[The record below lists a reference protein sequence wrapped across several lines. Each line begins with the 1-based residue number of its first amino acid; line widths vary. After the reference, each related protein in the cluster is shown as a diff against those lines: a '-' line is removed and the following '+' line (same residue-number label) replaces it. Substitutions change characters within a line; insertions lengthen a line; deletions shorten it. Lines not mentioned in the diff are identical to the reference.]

1 MRFWV
6 LGAVWWL
13 LPSVLFG
20 QLINPVSWKAWAERG
35 AGDTVIIY
43 RQAVLDK
50 GWHLYAQD
58 IPPEGPIPTRFFIT
72 DSAAVQWAG
81 PVTTGRKPIRQ
92 YEKAFDM
99 ELAYYQD
106 SVLFTQKVVL
116 ARPADSLEVGVEFM
130 TCNDEMCL
138 PPDAPTFKVAI
149 PPAAISQAESGLPE
163 GLWGLFLA
171 GFIGG
176 LIALITPCVLPMIP
190 LTVGFFTKMG
200 SASRFAA
207 IRKAV
212 GFGVSI
218 VVIYTVL
225 AFGVTRLMG
234 AETLNQLASNAVMNL
249 IFFVLFVIFAIS
261 FFGAFEI
268 ALPSSWVTAVDK
280 QSERGGLL
288 GIFFLAF
295 ALTLVSFSCTGPI
308 IGTVL
313 VQTALTGKIWAPI
326 TAMLG
331 FSIALAI
338 PFMLFAMFPAWL
350 QSLPRSGAW
359 MNTVKVSLA
368 FLELALALK
377 FLSNVDLAYHWG
389 VLNRE
394 IFLALWIAIFAL
406 WGVYLLGGIR
416 FVHDTPLRHLSIG
429 RVLTAL
435 LVWAFVI
442 YLLPGMWGAPLKLI
456 SAFPPP
462 SFYKEW
468 QQTPHISRGNL
479 PLKAPSESPQ
489 NTTEAADHL
498 PCPHGLPCFH
508 DYEEALAEA
517 RRTNRPL
524 LLDFTGW
531 ACVNCRKMEENVW
544 TDPDVFRILGQEVVL
559 ASLYVDD
566 KRTLPEQ
573 QQYVSKV
580 TGRSVT
586 TYGEK
591 WSDIQ
596 ISRFN
601 ANSQPYY
608 VILDT
613 NEQLLVAPRGYT
625 PDIPV
630 YLRFLKEGL
639 KKFHNR

>member
-1 MRFWV
+1 MRLLSIFWG
-6 LGAVWWL
+6 LF
-13 LPSVLFG
+13 LPILASA
-20 QLINPVSWKAWAERG
+20 QLVNPISWEAWVERG
-35 AGDTVIIY
+35 TKDTLIIY
-43 RQAVLDK
+43 RQAAMEK
-50 GWHLYAQD
+50 GWHLYTQD
-58 IPPEGPIPTRFFIT
+58 IPPDGPIPTRFFII
-72 DSAAVQWAG
+72 DSGSVQWAG
-81 PVTTGRKPIRQ
+81 PVTADQTPTHE

-99 ELAYYQD
+99 ELSYYHDTVTFQ
-106 SVLFTQKVVL
+106 QKVVL
-116 ARPADSLEVGVEFM
+116 GRPVDSIEVGVEYM
-130 TCNDEMCL
+130 ICNDEMCL
-138 PPDAPTFKVAI
+138 PPDAPTFKVAV
-149 PPAAISQAESGLPE
+149 PQATVTQADSGLPE

-176 LIALITPCVLPMIP
+176 LIALVTPCVLPMIP

-200 SASRFAA
+200 SASRAAA
-207 IRKAV
+207 IRKAL
-212 GFGVSI
+212 GFGLSI
-218 VVIYTVL
+218 VVIYTGL
-225 AFGVTRLMG
+225 TFGITKLMG

-249 IFFVLFVIFAIS
+249 IFFVLFVIFAVS

-268 ALPSSWVTAVDK
+268 ALPSSWVTAVDR
-280 QSERGGLL
+280 QSERGGLI

-295 ALTLVSFSCTGPI
+295 ALALVSFSCTGPI

-313 VQTALTGKIWAPI
+313 VQTALTGKVWAPI

-331 FSIALAI
+331 FSVALAI

-350 QSLPRSGAW
+350 QSLPRSGSW

-416 FVHDTPLRHLSIG
+416 FVHDAPVQHLSIG
-429 RVLTAL
+429 RVLMAM

-442 YLLPGMWGAPLKLI
+442 YLLPGMWGAPLKLV

-468 QQTPHISRGNL
+468 QQKPLLQPRMTGTPASQGH
-479 PLKAPSESPQ
+479 AATSETSDEP
-489 NTTEAADHL
+489 

-508 DYEEALAEA
+508 SYEEALASA
-517 RRTNRPL
+517 KKTGRPL

-531 ACVNCRKMEENVW
+531 SCVNCRKMEENVW
-544 TDPDVFRILGQEVVL
+544 TDPEVFRILAEDVVL

-566 KRTLPEQ
+566 KRSLPNA
-573 QQYVSKV
+573 QQYTSEV

-591 WSDIQ
+591 WSDLQ
-596 ISRFN
+596 ISRFR

-608 VILDT
+608 VLIDT
-613 NEQLLVAPRGYT
+613 NEQVLVPPRGYT
-625 PDIPV
+625 PDIQE
-630 YLRFLKEGL
+630 YLGFLREGI
-639 KKFHNR
+639 KKFHQP